1 MYIKVSIVKYTLNK
15 GGGHIT
21 TRKDVARLAGVSEA
35 TVSRVF
41 NNIGPIREH
50 TKQAVIKA
58 AAELQYTPNAL
69 AQNFVRRRS
78 GNLGVILPLL
88 PKVHLFSKYYFA
100 EILSGIGQAAN
111 ERGYDLLLMFASIEG
126 NLDYLRLF
134 HARKVDA
141 LILLGRRDIPE
152 DRASISA
159 LLEDKHPICLI
170 GQRFAGLLADSVD
183 ADHITGSYEMVRHLV
198 RSGHRRIAFINGP
211 LEYSNSEDRLAGYRA
226 ALLDHDITFDASLI
240 FEGNF
245 SRKSGYELAH
255 TIAGIHEHIDA
266 VFASN
271 DRMAIGLIQ
280 GLNELGISYEDLTV
294 VGYDNAD
301 IAQFCNPP
309 LTTVE
314 VPLFEMGQLATN
326 KLLDRM
332 SGKLIGDPF
341 EEKLPTRLIIRSTNI

>member
-1 MYIKVSIVKYTLNK
+1 M
-15 GGGHIT
+15 
-21 TRKDVARLAGVSEA
+21 
-35 TVSRVF
+35 
-41 NNIGPIREH
+41 
-50 TKQAVIKA
+50 
-58 AAELQYTPNAL
+58 
-69 AQNFVRRRS
+69 
-78 GNLGVILPLL
+78 

-111 ERGYDLLLMFASIEG
+111 ERGYDLLLMFAGIEE
-126 NLDYLRLF
+126 NQDYLRLF

-170 GQRFAGLLADSVD
+170 GQRFAGLQADTVD
-183 ADHITGSYEMVRHLV
+183 ADHVTGSYEMVRHLIG
-198 RSGHRRIAFINGP
+198 SGRRRIAFINGP
-211 LEYSNSEDRLAGYRA
+211 LEYSNSEDRLAGYKA
-226 ALLDHDITFDASLI
+226 ALLDNDIIYDPSLI

-245 SRKSGYELAH
+245 SRKSGYKLAN
-255 TIAGIHEHIDA
+255 TIASIRDHIDA
-266 VFASN
+266 VFATN
-271 DRMAIGLIQ
+271 DRMALGLLQ
-280 GLNELGISYEDLTV
+280 GLNELGISYADLTV

-309 LTTVE
+309 ITTVE

-332 SGKLIGDPF
+332 CGNLIGEPF
-341 EEKLPTRLIIRSTNI
+341 EEKLPTRLIVRSTSI

>member
-1 MYIKVSIVKYTLNK
+1 M

-21 TRKDVARLAGVSEA
+21 TRKDVAHLAGVSEA

-41 NNIGPIREH
+41 NNTGPIRES
-50 TKQAVIKA
+50 TKQAVMKA
-58 AAELQYTPNAL
+58 AEELQYTPNAL

-111 ERGYDLLLMFASIEG
+111 ERGYDLLLMFAGVED
-126 NLDYLRLF
+126 NKDYLRLF

-152 DRASISA
+152 DRVSLSA
-159 LLEDKHPICLI
+159 LVEQKLPICLI
-170 GQRFAGLLADSVD
+170 GQRFEGLHADMVD
-183 ADHITGSYEMVRHLV
+183 ADHVTGSYEMVRHLIT
-198 RSGHRRIAFINGP
+198 SGRKRIAFINGP
-211 LEYSNSEDRLAGYRA
+211 LEYSNSEDRLAGYKA
-226 ALLDHDITFDASLI
+226 ALSDNGIPYDDCLVFK
-240 FEGNF
+240 GNF
-245 SRKSGYELAH
+245 SRKSGYELAPK
-255 TIAGIHEHIDA
+255 IASIHANLDA

-271 DRMAIGLIQ
+271 DRMALGLLQ
-280 GLNELGISYEDLTV
+280 GLNELDITYQELTV
-294 VGYDNAD
+294 VGYDNSD

-326 KLLDRM
+326 KLLDRL
-332 SGKLIGDPF
+332 SVSLIDEPF
-341 EEKLPTRLIIRSTNI
+341 HEKLPTRLVIRSTIKN